1 MKNTIFLM
9 LLALSLQGFAQI
21 KSGVYTSDETWVFKW
36 DDQGY
41 EDDGILM
48 DEEPFFIEFNDYGFR
63 LYMQEGDVGEMF
75 PAMYVKSMDGWDI
88 YCVHPDERMEY
99 KDGHMV
105 WFYDFNSSTGYYNNS
120 TEFKNMKRVK

>member
-1 MKNTIFLM
+1 M

-63 LYMQEGDVGEMF
+63 LYMEEGDVGEMF

>member
-48 DEEPFFIEFNDYGFR
+48 DEEPFFIEFN
-63 LYMQEGDVGEMF
+63 E
-75 PAMYVKSMDGWDI
+75 
-88 YCVHPDERMEY
+88 
-99 KDGHMV
+99 
-105 WFYDFNSSTGYYNNS
+105 
-120 TEFKNMKRVK
+120 